1 LIRRQSIVTKQQ
13 LKEQRDKIFR
23 RQSIISQD
31 YRTEPS
37 QRSHN
42 IVVLN
47 VRGNF
52 YEVFQST
59 LHKYKDTLLG
69 SEELREY
76 YDRESGE
83 HIIDTDPQIFYTIL
97 HFYQTNGHLYCP
109 PSITEERF
117 LEEIKFFRLTKYF
130 LKLNDTPGES
140 SGDEENARPKKAN
153 MVWTFLEKSN
163 SSVGARIWSYC
174 SIVCILMAVTIF
186 MVETIPEIEEKVSD
200 ETTLLHFVFFCIE
213 TTCIAFFTLEFILRA
228 FACPQFIIFVKNV
241 LNWVD
246 FISILP
252 YYIGLIFPGGIAHI
266 FVVLRVLRV
275 VRVLR
280 LARHSDGIKII
291 FLALSTSVS
300 ELFFLI
306 FFWSIAIIFFGSLIH
321 YVEGIEDK
329 DGNYN
334 AAFDSIPRSAWW
346 VVVTMSS
353 VGYGDCYPITWQ
365 GKIIGSLCIMSC
377 MLVLALPMTVIISKV
392 TRTYHAY
399 IQKENRIELRRQM
412 AENKKIDSSNYN
424 SSTAV

>member
-1 LIRRQSIVTKQQ
+1 
-13 LKEQRDKIFR
+13 
-23 RQSIISQD
+23 
-31 YRTEPS
+31 
-37 QRSHN
+37 
-42 IVVLN
+42 
-47 VRGNF
+47 
-52 YEVFQST
+52 
-59 LHKYKDTLLG
+59 
-69 SEELREY
+69 
-76 YDRESGE
+76 
-83 HIIDTDPQIFYTIL
+83 
-97 HFYQTNGHLYCP
+97 
-109 PSITEERF
+109 
-117 LEEIKFFRLTKYF
+117 
-130 LKLNDTPGES
+130 
-140 SGDEENARPKKAN
+140 
-153 MVWTFLEKSN
+153 
-163 SSVGARIWSYC
+163 
-174 SIVCILMAVTIF
+174 MAVTIF
-186 MVETIPEIEEKVSD
+186 MVETIPEIEEEVKDDSS
-200 ETTLLHFVFFCIE
+200 LLHFVFFCIE

-228 FACPQFIIFVKNV
+228 FACPQFIIFIKNI

-321 YVEGIEDK
+321 YTEGDN
-329 DGNYN
+329 D
-334 AAFDSIPRSAWW
+334 AFNSIPRSAWW

-353 VGYGDCYPITWQ
+353 VGYGDCYPTTWK

-412 AENKKIDSSNYN
+412 VASRKTDSNYDDN
-424 SSTAV
+424 TAV